1 MIVPDSLR
9 SNWPVKFHMSIHK
22 ICVVVNI
29 HPVRQRKYDPGY
41 PPQQDT
47 LRTICHMN
55 TNGIPHLELL
65 SETARVNPS
74 ITQSITLTNYT
85 PFCHPRSHQHL
96 PLAEAPA
103 LSPLRCQ
110 SLRANKVAQM
120 MKKGLILSHTRKPV
134 ALIPA
139 STSLSVYYPNQLHP
153 IHQHLPLAEALLILP
168 PPLCGVS
175 PSERTKS
182 RK

>member
-1 MIVPDSLR
+1 
-9 SNWPVKFHMSIHK
+9 
-22 ICVVVNI
+22 
-29 HPVRQRKYDPGY
+29 
-41 PPQQDT
+41 
-47 LRTICHMN
+47 MN
-55 TNGIPHLELL
+55 TNGIMIPHLEHL

-85 PFCHPRSHQHL
+85 PFCSCNPRSHQHL

-103 LSPLRCQ
+103 SSPLRCQ
-110 SLRANKVAQM
+110 SLRANKVAQIM
-120 MKKGLILSHTRKPV
+120 EKGLILSHTRKPV

-139 STSLSVYYPNQLHP
+139 STTLSVYYTNQLHP
-153 IHQHLPLAEALLILP
+153 IHQPLPLAEALLILP

-182 RK
+182 HK